1 MLSLYITRLGTV
13 YEYFFNKKPQV
24 PRFKIF
30 LREKLYLKNSKIGGR
45 REAGRIKKKALKFN
59 KHFELDISL

>member
-1 MLSLYITRLGTV
+1 MLSFYITRLGTV
-13 YEYFFNKKPQV
+13 YNYFLTKKPQIS
-24 PRFKIF
+24 RFKIF
-30 LREKLYLKNSKIGGR
+30 RREKLYLKNSKIERR